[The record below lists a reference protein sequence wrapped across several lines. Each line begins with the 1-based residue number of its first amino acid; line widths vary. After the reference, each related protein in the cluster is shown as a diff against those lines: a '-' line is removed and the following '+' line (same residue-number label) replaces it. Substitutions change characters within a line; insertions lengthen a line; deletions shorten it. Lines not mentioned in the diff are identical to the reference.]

1 MQKKPSEFKPDPE
14 LVVYRKHL
22 AAKEAEFV
30 PFPSF
35 IDARIRLRLAER
47 GIFSV
52 YRHQAEAL
60 TAVYNHDDVVVATGT
75 SSGKSLCYQV
85 QY

>member
-14 LVVYRKHL
+14 LIVYRKRF
-22 AAKEAEFV
+22 AAREPEFV

-35 IDARIRLRLAER
+35 IDTRIRLRLAER
-47 GIFSV
+47 GILSV

-60 TAVYNHDDVVVATGT
+60 TAIYNHDDIVIATGT
-75 SSGKSLCYQV
+75 SRGKSL
-85 QY
+85 